1 MRQATTKPAS
11 ILAGLWG
18 STARSMLVGPRVPQS
33 RRPAVPGVG
42 ESRSPACLDPTIGA
56 LPCGAQFASCQLNS
70 DYDYYYIGYE
80 AE

>member
-33 RRPAVPGVG
+33 RRPAVPQA
-42 ESRSPACLDPTIGA
+42 RSPGGWRKSVTG
-56 LPCGAQFASCQLNS
+56 LPGS
-70 DYDYYYIGYE
+70 DYRCSAMRSTVRKLPTKLGL
-80 AE
+80 